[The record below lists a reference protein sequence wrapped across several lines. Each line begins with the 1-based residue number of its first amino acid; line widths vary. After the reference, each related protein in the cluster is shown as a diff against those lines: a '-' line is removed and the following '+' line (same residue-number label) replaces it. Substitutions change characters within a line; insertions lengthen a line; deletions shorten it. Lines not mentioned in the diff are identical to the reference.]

1 MTIYLYKKTHNI
13 TGLKYLGKTESLDP
27 YSYTGSGEYWLD
39 HINIHGYDVKTE
51 ILKECQTND
60 EIKHWGKY
68 YSELWNIVEERDS
81 TGHKTWANLKPEE
94 GDGGALPVEFW
105 QDLYGVDNP
114 SQLESVKQKKKE
126 TTKKNYGVDHPL
138 KNEDIKTRRK
148 ETYIEIY
155 GVDNPSQLE
164 SVKQKKKETT
174 KKNYGVDNP
183 SQSDIVKEKNKKTNL
198 EKRGVE
204 NVFQDEKVK
213 SKQRNTLFEKYGVTN
228 PGQLPHVKEKNRQRI
243 NGQLLTCPH
252 CGKTGTNLPNMK
264 RHHFDRCKLKQ

>member
-126 TTKKNYGVDHPL
+126 TTKKNYGVD
-138 KNEDIKTRRK
+138 
-148 ETYIEIY
+148 
-155 GVDNPSQLE
+155 
-164 SVKQKKKETT
+164 
-174 KKNYGVDNP
+174 NP
-183 SQSDIVKEKNKKTNL
+183 SQSDIVKEKKKKTNL

-228 PGQLPHVKEKNRQRI
+228 PGQLLHVKEKNRQRI